1 MLTLQE
7 LKDVKGFLDH
17 ITRTARTNGLYERA
31 CAMKRRIEYEIKLS
45 SENQVNDKTTTEQ

>member
-45 SENQVNDKTTTEQ
+45 SENPITEQTTE